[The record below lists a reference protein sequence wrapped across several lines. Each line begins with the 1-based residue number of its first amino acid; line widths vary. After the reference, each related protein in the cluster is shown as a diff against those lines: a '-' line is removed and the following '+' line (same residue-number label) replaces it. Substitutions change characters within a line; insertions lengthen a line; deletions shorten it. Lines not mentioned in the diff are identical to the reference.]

1 MNFASNFVF
10 IVFERNLSSNDVAK
24 KRDRLFYDDNLFN
37 SEPTIVG
44 QLDRFFNFR
53 ATLFCKITMYSSRF
67 TLSFLKKYTE
77 PVLPIA
83 AGLFGMIRWLTF

>member
-1 MNFASNFVF
+1 M
-10 IVFERNLSSNDVAK
+10 FERNLCSNDVAK
-24 KRDRLFYDDNLFN
+24 KRDRLFHDDYLFN

-44 QLDRFFNFR
+44 QLDRFLTFVQLYFV
-53 ATLFCKITMYSSRF
+53 KSRF

-83 AGLFGMIRWLTF
+83 AGLFQITRWLTF